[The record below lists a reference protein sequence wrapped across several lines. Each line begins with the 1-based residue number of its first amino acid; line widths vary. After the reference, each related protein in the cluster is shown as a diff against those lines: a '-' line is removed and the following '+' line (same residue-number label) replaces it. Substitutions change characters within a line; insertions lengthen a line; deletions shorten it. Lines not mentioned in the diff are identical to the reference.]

1 MYFRKAGRMGNGVEE
16 DVQVVEIM
24 TDDGFGRMKDL
35 VIS

>member
-1 MYFRKAGRMGNGVEE
+1 MGNGVEE